1 MLQLC
6 KRSVTRPKLNQWIKV
21 FTTFVSEWWVALMI
35 SDENNNLEQSALRS
49 TEAQKKWSQKMNRL
63 PHCSITRTAH
73 ILCQNEQITRPFR
86 LTRVIARVSI
96 RANLSARAICR
107 THEKSYSAEKVLFHW
122 IFFFQSFIFIYERH
136 LWIIRYMSIA
146 YHRCWLRWPERR
158 PKRKVSFIGHFCVGF
173 QFRFVLE
180 LPKLILYTILN
191 VKFLPFWKK
200 FNCFFRKRD
209 LLSRDDLVLPWK
221 PLYEIYESIAYSKF
235 ESVGLKRHS
244 W

>member
-1 MLQLC
+1 MQTQERVWENLKVYVNQRLGNMLWC
-6 KRSVTRPKLNQWIKV
+6 HNCVCIAWYKYSNWP
-21 FTTFVSEWWVALMI
+21 
-35 SDENNNLEQSALRS
+35 
-49 TEAQKKWSQKMNRL
+49 
-63 PHCSITRTAH
+63 IT
-73 ILCQNEQITRPFR
+73 CRPFR
-86 LTRVIARVSI
+86 LTRAIARVSTH
-96 RANLSARAICR
+96 ANLSARAICR

>member
-6 KRSVTRPKLNQWIKV
+6 KRSVTRPKLNQWMKV

-49 TEAQKKWSQKMNRL
+49 TEAQEKWSQKMNRL

-107 THEKSYSAEKVLFHW
+107 THEKSYSTEKVLFHW
-122 IFFFQSFIFIYERH
+122 IFFIFVYEHH
-136 LWIIRYMSIA
+136 LRIMRYRTIA
-146 YHRCWLRWPERR
+146 YRRCRLRRPERC
-158 PKRKVSFIGHFCVGF
+158 PKRKVSFIWLFCVGF
-173 QFRFVLE
+173 QFRFFQE

-191 VKFLPFWKK
+191 VKFLPF
-200 FNCFFRKRD
+200 
-209 LLSRDDLVLPWK
+209 V
-221 PLYEIYESIAYSKF
+221 
-235 ESVGLKRHS
+235 
-244 W
+244 